1 MALLLAYM
9 RINGVPVAPLG
20 KLFGFGADVVA
31 DEYMMKQGTCRDN
44 EESLN
49 IKVRLIKIEDVED
62 GYVLAG

>member
-44 EESLN
+44 EESWQDKGGSAN
-49 IKVRLIKIEDVED
+49 E
-62 GYVLAG
+62 GGAFFS